1 MEEGRD
7 TGGFSE
13 KLNLDGVTSACLP
26 DDDSGGMTDDVG
38 LCACHVKGV

>member
-13 KLNLDGVTSACLP
+13 KLNLDGVCVTSARLP
-26 DDDSGGMTDDVG
+26 DDDSAGMTDDVG
-38 LCACHVKGV
+38 LCACQ